1 MNSFGAING
10 QGEDDDDLELQRA
23 LSESLREFNNTN
35 NILKNNGIQ
44 TLDENKKQSK
54 DNNDIEFINNSV
66 TFDDLI
72 NYSESMQNE
81 LVNILNLNNN
91 NCNNCKKKNDIDS
104 LTQIIT
110 GKKVI
115 IDNKLHEHF
124 NETYDPYK
132 DKELKPL
139 PIDNVNEIIEIIF
152 GINGNL
158 LAQDEDIKRWIYH
171 SIEFT
176 CNSIPKIED
185 DNKTDFFKENRSIFT
200 FKENFKSM
208 NYCLIQQGGGPC
220 GVLASLNGFIIS
232 QLIFN
237 PLRLKMIK
245 EKYQEDLVE
254 YLNSISEEDCWE
266 ALIQSI
272 CMIFFQSS
280 PESKYRV
287 IQYKPYEKM
296 ETLQQNRHFDLISNC
311 LIGNGNNLYYYVEY
325 DDIMEV
331 YKFYW
336 RRLKS
341 GIFSNIGSL
350 FSILVSIVGSRTPN
364 QIRLDMDDFTN
375 PLVGMFGHCSQEL
388 VNLFITGS
396 AVSNV
401 FDGVKILND
410 NGGGTVTGAG
420 DTNESLSLKGIY
432 KKSILGYLTEHEAL
446 QYCKVGLNYKYPLYP
461 IWIIVN
467 KNHYK
472 CSFSFNFNECILT
485 ISQEFIQVMQ
495 KAFEKFDTE
504 NSGFIFD
511 NQLEKFLNEINLK
524 DCMFELKKFSEN
536 GIILWNDL
544 KKCILNLVGIEN
556 EEDNQLRG
564 SRTGDNSLISQYKL
578 WTSVYIFDGQNHIGK
593 KLIISTIFPLENYSK
608 TKKLYD
614 KFSSNHKQNDNDKR
628 KSIEELDLIS
638 ILQTRWG
645 GETVI
650 ETKIL
655 NL

>member
-1 MNSFGAING
+1 MNSFGATNG

-44 TLDENKKQSK
+44 TLDENNKQSK
-54 DNNDIEFINNSV
+54 DDNDIEFINNSV
-66 TFDDLI
+66 TFNDLI

-81 LVNILNLNNN
+81 LVNILNLNNKN
-91 NCNNCKKKNDIDS
+91 FKKKNDIDS

-110 GKKVI
+110 GKKV

-139 PIDNVNEIIEIIF
+139 PIDNVNEIIGIIF

-176 CNSIPKIED
+176 CNSIPKID

-200 FKENFKSM
+200 FKENFTSM

-336 RRLKS
+336 RRLKT

-410 NGGGTVTGAG
+410 NGGGKVTGAG

-564 SRTGDNSLISQYKL
+564 SRTEDNSLTSQYKL

-593 KLIISTIFPLENYSK
+593 KLIISTIFPLENYSRI
-608 TKKLYD
+608 KKLYD
-614 KFSSNHKQNDNDKR
+614 TFSSNHKQNDNDKR

>member
-66 TFDDLI
+66 AFDDLI
-72 NYSESMQNE
+72 NYSESTQNE
-81 LVNILNLNNN
+81 LVNILNLNN
-91 NCNNCKKKNDIDS
+91 NNCKKKNDIDS

-115 IDNKLHEHF
+115 IDIKLHEHF

-132 DKELKPL
+132 DKELRPL
-139 PIDNVNEIIEIIF
+139 PIDNVNEIIGIIF

-171 SIEFT
+171 SIEFR
-176 CNSIPKIED
+176 CNSIPKIK

-200 FKENFKSM
+200 FKENFTSM

-220 GVLASLNGFIIS
+220 GVLASLNGLIIS

-296 ETLQQNRHFDLISNC
+296 ETLEQNRHFDLISNC

-401 FDGVKILND
+401 FDGIKILND

-556 EEDNQLRG
+556 EEDNQLKG

-593 KLIISTIFPLENYSK
+593 KLIISTIFPLENYSR

-614 KFSSNHKQNDNDKR
+614 TFSSNHKQNDNDKR

>member
-1 MNSFGAING
+1 MNSFGATNG

-44 TLDENKKQSK
+44 TLDENNKQSK
-54 DNNDIEFINNSV
+54 DDNDIEFINNSV
-66 TFDDLI
+66 TFNDLI

-81 LVNILNLNNN
+81 LVNILNLNNKN
-91 NCNNCKKKNDIDS
+91 FKKKNDIDS

-110 GKKVI
+110 GKKV

-139 PIDNVNEIIEIIF
+139 PIDNVNEIIGIIF

-176 CNSIPKIED
+176 CNSIPKID

-200 FKENFKSM
+200 FKENFTSM

-245 EKYQEDLVE
+245 EKYQGDLVE

-336 RRLKS
+336 RRLKT

-410 NGGGTVTGAG
+410 NGGGKVTGAG

-564 SRTGDNSLISQYKL
+564 SRTEDNSLTSQYKL

-593 KLIISTIFPLENYSK
+593 KLIISTIFPLENYSRI
-608 TKKLYD
+608 KKLYD
-614 KFSSNHKQNDNDKR
+614 TFSSNHKQNDNDKR

>member
-1 MNSFGAING
+1 MNSFGVING
-10 QGEDDDDLELQRA
+10 QGEDDEDLELQRA
-23 LSESLREFNNTN
+23 LSESLREFNKTK
-35 NILKNNGIQ
+35 NISENNGIQ
-44 TLDENKKQSK
+44 TLD
-54 DNNDIEFINNSV
+54 DNDIELINNSV
-66 TFDDLI
+66 TFNDLI
-72 NYSESMQNE
+72 NYSEYMQNE

-91 NCNNCKKKNDIDS
+91 NSKKKSDIGS

-110 GKKVI
+110 GKRVI
-115 IDNKLHEHF
+115 IDDKLNEHF
-124 NETYDPYK
+124 NEVYDPCK

-139 PIDNVNEIIEIIF
+139 PIENVNEIIETIF

-171 SIEFT
+171 SIEFI
-176 CNSIPKIED
+176 CNSIPKEED
-185 DNKTDFFKENRSIFT
+185 ESKTGFFKESRSIFT
-200 FKENFKSM
+200 LKENFTSM

-220 GVLASLNGFIIS
+220 GVLASLNGFIIR

-237 PLRLKMIK
+237 PTRLKMIK
-245 EKYQEDLVE
+245 EEHQEDLVE
-254 YLNSISEEDCWE
+254 YLNSIDEEDCWE

-287 IQYKPYEKM
+287 IQYKPCEKM
-296 ETLQQNRHFDLISNC
+296 EAFQRNRNFDFMSNC
-311 LIGNGNNLYYYVEY
+311 LIGSENNLYYYVEY

-331 YKFYW
+331 YKFYS

-410 NGGGTVTGAG
+410 SGGGTVTGAG
-420 DTNESLSLKGIY
+420 NMNGSLSLKGIY

-485 ISQEFIQVMQ
+485 VSQEFIQVMQ

-511 NQLEKFLNEINLK
+511 HQLEKFLSEINLK
-524 DCMFELKKFSEN
+524 DCMFELMKLCEN
-536 GIILWNDL
+536 GIVLWNDL

-564 SRTGDNSLISQYKL
+564 SKTGDHSLASQYKL

-593 KLIISTIFPLENYSK
+593 KLIVSTIFPLENYSR
-608 TKKLYD
+608 TRKLYET
-614 KFSSNHKQNDNDKR
+614 FSSNHKQNGNDKR

-638 ILQTRWG
+638 TLQTRWG

>member
-1 MNSFGAING
+1 
-10 QGEDDDDLELQRA
+10 
-23 LSESLREFNNTN
+23 
-35 NILKNNGIQ
+35 
-44 TLDENKKQSK
+44 
-54 DNNDIEFINNSV
+54 
-66 TFDDLI
+66 
-72 NYSESMQNE
+72 MQNE
-81 LVNILNLNNN
+81 LVNILNLNNKN
-91 NCNNCKKKNDIDS
+91 FKKKNDIDS

-110 GKKVI
+110 GKKV

-139 PIDNVNEIIEIIF
+139 PIDNVNEIIGIIF

-176 CNSIPKIED
+176 CNSIPKID

-200 FKENFKSM
+200 FKENFTSM

-336 RRLKS
+336 RRLKT

-410 NGGGTVTGAG
+410 NGGGKVTGAG

-564 SRTGDNSLISQYKL
+564 SRTEDNSLTSQYKL

-593 KLIISTIFPLENYSK
+593 KLIISTIFPLENYSRI
-608 TKKLYD
+608 KKLYD
-614 KFSSNHKQNDNDKR
+614 TFSSNHKQNDNDKR